1 MITATQLRPGMIIK
15 HEDNICV
22 VLNVIHVT
30 PGNWRGMVQTKLR
43 DIINGRGF
51 EYRFRSDDKL
61 EVVTLEETEMEYL
74 YADGDLH
81 HFMDIET
88 YEQWTL
94 SNDLIGEAKNFLTP
108 NIVCKVKFYE
118 GKPVGIELPMTVDL
132 KVMDTPPQM
141 KGATATNSPKPATL
155 ETGFVIQVPPFINP
169 GDVVRVDTRTS
180 EYLERVSK
188 TD

>member
-1 MITATQLRPGMIIK
+1 MITATQLKPGMIIK
-15 HEDNICV
+15 HGDNICI

-43 DIINGRGF
+43 SIIDGRGF
-51 EYRFRSDDKL
+51 EYRFRSDDKIDVAVL
-61 EVVTLEETEMEYL
+61 DEAEMEYL
-74 YADGDLH
+74 YADGDFH
-81 HFMDIET
+81 HFMDTQT

-94 SNDLIGEAKNFLTP
+94 NIDLLGDVKNFLTP
-108 NIVCKVKFYE
+108 NIRCKIKFYE

-132 KVMDTPPQM
+132 KVVDTPPQM

-155 ETGFVIQVPPFINP
+155 ETGLVVQVPPFINP

-180 EYLERVSK
+180 EYLERASK
-188 TD
+188 LD